1 VTTNPKEAHV
11 DDMTEA
17 MVRSALFAAGLS
29 PSEEEI
35 ASLVEAYADYRA
47 GIDSLYAVAETRY
60 ASPALTFSATPVFAD
75 WSE

>member
-1 VTTNPKEAHV
+1 MGTAPAHRHS
-11 DDMTEA
+11 TRRTRGRIGGT
-17 MVRSALFAAGLS
+17 RSV
-29 PSEEEI
+29 SEGEV

-47 GIDSLYAVAETRY
+47 GIDSLYALPETRY